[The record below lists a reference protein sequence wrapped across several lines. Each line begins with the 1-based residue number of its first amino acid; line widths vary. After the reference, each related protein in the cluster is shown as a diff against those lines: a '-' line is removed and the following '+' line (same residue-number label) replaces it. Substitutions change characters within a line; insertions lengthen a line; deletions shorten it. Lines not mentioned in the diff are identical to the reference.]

1 MQGTV
6 LVVEDAPEVRELYA
20 DGLEAA
26 GFRVLRAADA
36 ATMARLLASDR
47 PDLVL
52 LDIDLPDGNG
62 LECARRMRIRDQAG
76 LIFVTVRT
84 DNEDRIAALEDAG
97 DDYVTKP
104 VDPRE
109 LVARVR
115 NLLRRRSPDRS
126 PDDNY
131 VRFDGW
137 TLDLVRRA
145 LFRPDGSF
153 LALTAGEFNILAA
166 LAMMRPN
173 PVNREYLLDVIS
185 SRDRANVSEHTVDT
199 LVMRLRR
206 KMRQDNGRDA
216 PILTVRGVG
225 YALAGESGD
234 S

>member
-1 MQGTV
+1 MVQGTV
-6 LVVEDAPEVRELYA
+6 LVVEDAPEIRGLYA
-20 DGLEAA
+20 DCLKAA
-26 GFRVLRAADA
+26 GFRVLQAADA
-36 ATMARLLASDR
+36 AGMARLLAGDR
-47 PDLVL
+47 PHLVL

-62 LECARRMRIRDQAG
+62 LELARRMQIRDRAG
-76 LIFVTVRT
+76 LIFVTAHT
-84 DNEDRIAALEDAG
+84 DNDDRIAALEDAG
-97 DDYVTKP
+97 DDYITKP

-115 NLLRRRSPDRS
+115 NLLRRRSAGDT
-126 PDDNY
+126 Y

-137 TLDLVRRA
+137 TLDLARRA

-173 PVNREYLLDVIS
+173 AVNREYLLDVIS

-206 KMRQDNGRDA
+206 KMRQENGRDA

-225 YALAGESGD
+225 YALTGGSGD

>member
-1 MQGTV
+1 VQGTV
-6 LVVEDAPEVRELYA
+6 LVVEDAVELRELYA
-20 DGLEAA
+20 GSLEAA
-26 GFRVLRAADA
+26 GLRVLHAGDA
-36 ATMARLLASDR
+36 ATLARVMAATSL
-47 PDLVL
+47 DLVL

-62 LECARRMRIRDQAG
+62 LELARRMRIRDCAG
-76 LIFVTVRT
+76 LIFVTAHT

-115 NLLRRRSPDRS
+115 NLLRRRSTGDT
-126 PDDNY
+126 Y
-131 VRFDGW
+131 VRFGGW
-137 TLDLVRRA
+137 TLDLARRA

-185 SRDRANVSEHTVDT
+185 SRDRANISEHTVDT

-206 KMRQDNGRDA
+206 KMRQENGRDA

-225 YALAGESGD
+225 YALAGESDD